1 MSGYT
6 DAKFIVDQKAMQSLK
21 LPFAMPRSLS
31 RIFAVSTHLFKDAR
45 DYQILFLSVF
55 LILGVST
62 RDWSLKPMAIAL
74 TFMTCWLTQIA
85 MVSLFPPVA
94 SKQERWLS
102 LKSATITA
110 LGLSLLLRS
119 DSYGAIACASFL
131 AITSK
136 FIFRTNGK
144 HWFNPA
150 NFGIVVV
157 LLLDSFVWDNH
168 AWVSN
173 GQWGEDS
180 LYALIFLGLGG
191 IVLKKVGR
199 WDTSVMFFVTYALL
213 EGLRNLWLGWTWDVL
228 VHRLTSGSL
237 LLFALF
243 MITDPRSI
251 PNAKIARLIWAI
263 AIAVLAFI
271 FRNVFFNNDAMFYAL
286 FLISPLTV
294 LGDRLWNAP
303 RFQWLPRRLSIQ
315 I

>member
-1 MSGYT
+1 
-6 DAKFIVDQKAMQSLK
+6 
-21 LPFAMPRSLS
+21 MPRSLS
-31 RIFAVSTHLFKDAR
+31 SFFGTSKLFGKLFKDAR

-62 RDWSLKPMAIAL
+62 RDWSLKPIAIAI
-74 TFMTCWLTQIA
+74 TFITCWLTQIF
-85 MVSLFPPVA
+85 MLWIFPPAA
-94 SKQERWLS
+94 SPKQEQWLS
-102 LKSATITA
+102 LKSATITG

-119 DSYGAIACASFL
+119 DSYGAIACAAFL
-131 AITSK
+131 AIASK

-157 LLLDSFVWDNH
+157 LLLDNYVWNNH

-191 IVLKKVGR
+191 IVLRKVGR
-199 WDTSVMFFVTYALL
+199 WDTSFMFLAAYSLL

-228 VHRLTSGSL
+228 AHRLTSGSL

-251 PNAKIARLIWAI
+251 PNAKNARLFWAV

-271 FRNVFFNNDAMFYAL
+271 FRNVFFNADAMFYAL

-294 LGDRLWNAP
+294 LCDRLWNAP
-303 RFQWLPRRLSIQ
+303 RFQWLPKRYQSLSS
-315 I
+315 

>member
-1 MSGYT
+1 
-6 DAKFIVDQKAMQSLK
+6 MQSLK
-21 LPFAMPRSLS
+21 FPFAMPRSLS
-31 RIFAVSTHLFKDAR
+31 RFFAFSTSLFKDAR
-45 DYQILFLSVF
+45 DYQIIFLSVF
-55 LILGVST
+55 FLLGVCT
-62 RDWSLKPMAIAL
+62 RDWSLKPVAIAI
-74 TFMTCWLTQIA
+74 TFATCWLTQIC
-85 MVSLFPPVA
+85 MVSIFPAAAPQ
-94 SKQERWLS
+94 KHERWLS
-102 LKSATITA
+102 LKSATITG

-119 DSYGAIACASFL
+119 DSYSAIACASFL
-131 AITSK
+131 AIASK

-157 LLLDSFVWDNH
+157 LLLDSLVGNSH

-180 LYALIFLGLGG
+180 LYALVFLGLGG

-199 WDTSVMFFVTYALL
+199 WDTSFMFLASYAIL

-228 VHRLTSGSL
+228 AHRLTSGSL

-251 PNAKIARLIWAI
+251 PNAKGARLIWAF

-271 FRNVFFNNDAMFYAL
+271 FRNVFFNADAMFYAL

-294 LGDRLWNAP
+294 LCDRIWNAP
-303 RFQWLPRRLSIQ
+303 RFLWLPKRQSALFSN
-315 I
+315 

>member
-1 MSGYT
+1 
-6 DAKFIVDQKAMQSLK
+6 MQSLK
-21 LPFAMPRSLS
+21 FPLAMPRSLS
-31 RIFAVSTHLFKDAR
+31 KFFAFSTSLFKDAR
-45 DYQILFLSVF
+45 DYQIIFLSVF
-55 LILGVST
+55 FLLGVST
-62 RDWSLKPMAIAL
+62 RDWSLKPIAIAI
-74 TFMTCWLTQIA
+74 TFATCWLTQIC
-85 MVSLFPPVA
+85 MVSIFPPA
-94 SKQERWLS
+94 TPQKHERWLS

-119 DSYGAIACASFL
+119 DSYGTIACASFL
-131 AITSK
+131 AIASK
-136 FIFRTNGK
+136 FIFRTNSK

-157 LLLDSFVWDNH
+157 LLLDSFVGNSH

-180 LYALIFLGLGG
+180 LYALVFLGLGG

-199 WDTSVMFFVTYALL
+199 WDTSFMFLASYAIL

-228 VHRLTSGSL
+228 AHRLTSGSL

-251 PNAKIARLIWAI
+251 PNAKAARLIWAF

-271 FRNVFFNNDAMFYAL
+271 FRNVFFNADAMFYAL

-294 LGDRLWNAP
+294 LCDRIWNAP
-303 RFQWLPRRLSIQ
+303 RFQWLPKRYSALPSN
-315 I
+315 

>member
-1 MSGYT
+1 
-6 DAKFIVDQKAMQSLK
+6 MQSLK
-21 LPFAMPRSLS
+21 LPFAFPRSLTKFFDAS
-31 RIFAVSTHLFKDAR
+31 NSLFTSPFKDAR

-55 LILGVST
+55 LLLGVST
-62 RDWSLKPMAIAL
+62 RDWSLKPIAIAL
-74 TFMTCWLTQIA
+74 TFATCWLTQIC
-85 MVSLFPPVA
+85 MISIFPSP
-94 SKQERWLS
+94 SQPEKERWAS
-102 LKSATITA
+102 LKSATITG

-119 DSYGAIACASFL
+119 DSYGAIACAAFL
-131 AITSK
+131 AIASK

-150 NFGIVVV
+150 NFGIVMV
-157 LLLDSFVWDNH
+157 LLLDQYVSNNH

-180 LYALIFLGLGG
+180 LYALVFLGLGG

-199 WDTSVMFFVTYALL
+199 WDTSFMFLAAYSIL

-228 VHRLTSGSL
+228 AHRLTSGSL

-251 PNAKIARLIWAI
+251 PNAKNARLIWAV

-271 FRNVFFNNDAMFYAL
+271 FRNVFFNSDAMFYAL

-294 LGDRLWNAP
+294 LGDRLWEAP
-303 RFQWLPRRLSIQ
+303 RFQWLPKRYSIQ
-315 I
+315 T

>member
-1 MSGYT
+1 M
-6 DAKFIVDQKAMQSLK
+6 VNQKAMQSLK
-21 LPFAMPRSLS
+21 LPFVLPRSLS
-31 RIFAVSTHLFKDAR
+31 RLFTLGIAPFKDAR

-55 LILGVST
+55 LLLGVST
-62 RDWSLKPMAIAL
+62 RDWSLKPIAIAI
-74 TFMTCWLTQIA
+74 TFVVCWLTQIC
-85 MVSLFPPVA
+85 MVSLFPPA
-94 SKQERWLS
+94 TSQKHERWLS

-131 AITSK
+131 AIASK

-157 LLLDSFVWDNH
+157 LLLDTFVWDNH

-180 LYALIFLGLGG
+180 LYALVFLGLGG

-199 WDTSVMFFVTYALL
+199 WDTSLMFLVAYSLL
-213 EGLRNLWLGWTWDVL
+213 EAIRNLWLGWTWDVL
-228 VHRLTSGSL
+228 AHRLTSGSL

-271 FRNVFFNNDAMFYAL
+271 FRNVFFNADAMFYAL

-303 RFQWLPRRLSIQ
+303 RFQWLPKRYSAL
-315 I
+315 

>member
-1 MSGYT
+1 
-6 DAKFIVDQKAMQSLK
+6 MQSLK
-21 LPFAMPRSLS
+21 LPLAMPRSLS
-31 RIFAVSTHLFKDAR
+31 RLFSFGIAPFRDAR
-45 DYQILFLSVF
+45 DYQILFLAVF
-55 LILGVST
+55 LLLGVST
-62 RDWSLKPMAIAL
+62 RDWSLKPIAIAL
-74 TFMTCWLTQIA
+74 TFVTCWLTQIC
-85 MVSLFPPVA
+85 MISIFPPA
-94 SKQERWLS
+94 TPHKNERWLS

-157 LLLDSFVWDNH
+157 LLLDSFVWNNH

-180 LYALIFLGLGG
+180 LYALVFLGLGG

-199 WDTSVMFFVTYALL
+199 WDTSFMFLASYAIL

-228 VHRLTSGSL
+228 AHRLTSGSL

-251 PNAKIARLIWAI
+251 PNAKGARLIWAV

-271 FRNVFFNNDAMFYAL
+271 FRNVFFNSDAMFYAL

-294 LGDRLWNAP
+294 LCDRIWNAP
-303 RFQWLPRRLSIQ
+303 RFQWLPKRYSALLSN
-315 I
+315 

>member
-1 MSGYT
+1 MIS
-6 DAKFIVDQKAMQSLK
+6 I
-21 LPFAMPRSLS
+21 
-31 RIFAVSTHLFKDAR
+31 
-45 DYQILFLSVF
+45 
-55 LILGVST
+55 
-62 RDWSLKPMAIAL
+62 
-74 TFMTCWLTQIA
+74 
-85 MVSLFPPVA
+85 FPPA
-94 SKQERWLS
+94 TPQKNERWLS

-131 AITSK
+131 AIASK

-157 LLLDSFVWDNH
+157 LLLDSFVWNNH

-180 LYALIFLGLGG
+180 LYALVFLGLGG

-199 WDTSVMFFVTYALL
+199 WDTSFMFLASYALL

-228 VHRLTSGSL
+228 AHRLTSGSL

-251 PNAKIARLIWAI
+251 PNAKVARL
-263 AIAVLAFI
+263 I
-271 FRNVFFNNDAMFYAL
+271 FRNVFFNSDAMFYAL

-294 LGDRLWNAP
+294 LCDRLWNAP
-303 RFQWLPRRLSIQ
+303 RFQWLPKRYSALLSN
-315 I
+315 

>member
-1 MSGYT
+1 
-6 DAKFIVDQKAMQSLK
+6 MQFLK
-21 LPFAMPRSLS
+21 LPLAMPRSLS
-31 RIFAVSTHLFKDAR
+31 RFFTFNITPFKDAR

-55 LILGVST
+55 LLLGVST
-62 RDWSLKPMAIAL
+62 RDWSLKPIAIAL
-74 TFMTCWLTQIA
+74 TFVTCWLTQIF
-85 MVSLFPPVA
+85 MISIFPPA
-94 SKQERWLS
+94 TPQKHQRWLS
-102 LKSATITA
+102 LKSATITG

-131 AITSK
+131 AIASK

-157 LLLDSFVWDNH
+157 LLLDTYVWNNH

-180 LYALIFLGLGG
+180 LYALVFLGLGG

-199 WDTSVMFFVTYALL
+199 WDTSFMFLASYAIL
-213 EGLRNLWLGWTWDVL
+213 EGSRNLWLGWTWDVL
-228 VHRLTSGSL
+228 AHRLTSGSL

-251 PNAKIARLIWAI
+251 PNAKAARLIWAL

-271 FRNVFFNNDAMFYAL
+271 FRNVFFNADAMFYAL

-294 LGDRLWNAP
+294 LCDRLWNAP
-303 RFQWLPRRLSIQ
+303 RFQWLPKRYSALRSAQ
-315 I
+315 T

>member
-1 MSGYT
+1 
-6 DAKFIVDQKAMQSLK
+6 MQSLK
-21 LPFAMPRSLS
+21 LPFALPRSLTKFFDAS
-31 RIFAVSTHLFKDAR
+31 NSLFKDAR

-55 LILGVST
+55 LLLGVST
-62 RDWSLKPMAIAL
+62 RDWSLKLIAIAI
-74 TFMTCWLTQIA
+74 TFATCWLTQIC
-85 MVSLFPPVA
+85 MISIFPSP
-94 SKQERWLS
+94 SQPEKERWAS
-102 LKSATITA
+102 LKSATITG

-119 DSYGAIACASFL
+119 DSYGAIACAAFL
-131 AITSK
+131 AIASK

-150 NFGIVVV
+150 NFGIVMV
-157 LLLDSFVWDNH
+157 LLLDQYVWNNH

-180 LYALIFLGLGG
+180 LYALVFLGLGG

-199 WDTSVMFFVTYALL
+199 WDTSFMFLAAYSIL

-228 VHRLTSGSL
+228 AHRLTSGSL

-251 PNAKIARLIWAI
+251 PNAKNARLIWAV

-271 FRNVFFNNDAMFYAL
+271 FRNVFFNSDAMFYAL

-294 LGDRLWNAP
+294 LGDRLWKAP
-303 RFQWLPRRLSIQ
+303 RFQWLPKRYSIQ
-315 I
+315 T

>member
-1 MSGYT
+1 
-6 DAKFIVDQKAMQSLK
+6 MQSLK
-21 LPFAMPRSLS
+21 FPLAIPRSLDNLFS
-31 RIFAVSTHLFKDAR
+31 ASKLFKDAR

-55 LILGVST
+55 LLLGVST
-62 RDWSLKPMAIAL
+62 RDWSLKPIAIAL
-74 TFMTCWLTQIA
+74 TFATCWLTQIC
-85 MVSLFPPVA
+85 MISIFPPA
-94 SKQERWLS
+94 TAQKHERWLS
-102 LKSATITA
+102 LKSASITA

-119 DSYGAIACASFL
+119 DSYGAIACAAFL
-131 AITSK
+131 AIASK

-157 LLLDSFVWDNH
+157 LLLDNYVWNNH

-199 WDTSVMFFVTYALL
+199 WDTSLVFLVAYSLL

-228 VHRLTSGSL
+228 AHRLTSGSL

-251 PNAKIARLIWAI
+251 PNAKSARLIWAI

-271 FRNVFFNNDAMFYAL
+271 FRNVFFNVDAMFYAL

-294 LGDRLWNAP
+294 LCDRIWNAP
-303 RFQWLPRRLSIQ
+303 RFQWLPKRYSALQSN
-315 I
+315 

>member
-1 MSGYT
+1 M
-6 DAKFIVDQKAMQSLK
+6 
-21 LPFAMPRSLS
+21 
-31 RIFAVSTHLFKDAR
+31 
-45 DYQILFLSVF
+45 
-55 LILGVST
+55 
-62 RDWSLKPMAIAL
+62 
-74 TFMTCWLTQIA
+74 
-85 MVSLFPPVA
+85 
-94 SKQERWLS
+94 
-102 LKSATITA
+102 
-110 LGLSLLLRS
+110 
-119 DSYGAIACASFL
+119 AIACASFL
-131 AITSK
+131 AIASK

-157 LLLDSFVWDNH
+157 LLLDSFVWNNH

-180 LYALIFLGLGG
+180 LYALVFLGLGG

-199 WDTSVMFFVTYALL
+199 WDTSFMFLASYAIL

-228 VHRLTSGSL
+228 AHRLTSGSL

-251 PNAKIARLIWAI
+251 PNAKVARLIWAV

-271 FRNVFFNNDAMFYAL
+271 FRNVFFNSDAMFYAL

-294 LGDRLWNAP
+294 LCDRIWNAP
-303 RFQWLPRRLSIQ
+303 RFQWLPKRYSALLSN
-315 I
+315 

>member
-1 MSGYT
+1 
-6 DAKFIVDQKAMQSLK
+6 MQSLK
-21 LPFAMPRSLS
+21 FPLAMPRSLS
-31 RIFAVSTHLFKDAR
+31 RFFAFSTSLFKDAR
-45 DYQILFLSVF
+45 DYQIIFLSVF
-55 LILGVST
+55 FLLGVST
-62 RDWSLKPMAIAL
+62 RDWSLKPIAIAI
-74 TFMTCWLTQIA
+74 TFATCWLTQIC
-85 MVSLFPPVA
+85 MVSIFLSATPQ
-94 SKQERWLS
+94 KHERWLS

-119 DSYGAIACASFL
+119 DSYSAIACASFL
-131 AITSK
+131 AIASK

-157 LLLDSFVWDNH
+157 LLLDSFVGNSH

-180 LYALIFLGLGG
+180 LYALVFLGLGG

-199 WDTSVMFFVTYALL
+199 WDTSFMFLASYTIL

-228 VHRLTSGSL
+228 AHRLTSGSL

-251 PNAKIARLIWAI
+251 PNAKGARLIWAL

-271 FRNVFFNNDAMFYAL
+271 FRNVFFNADAMFYAL

-294 LGDRLWNAP
+294 LCDRIWNAP
-303 RFQWLPRRLSIQ
+303 RFQWLPKRYSALPSN
-315 I
+315 

>member
-1 MSGYT
+1 
-6 DAKFIVDQKAMQSLK
+6 MQSLK

-31 RIFAVSTHLFKDAR
+31 KFFATSPLFKDAR
-45 DYQILFLSVF
+45 DYQILFLSIF
-55 LILGVST
+55 LLLGVST
-62 RDWSLKPMAIAL
+62 RDWSLKPIAIAI
-74 TFMTCWLTQIA
+74 TFATCWLTQIC
-85 MVSLFPPVA
+85 MISIFPPA
-94 SKQERWLS
+94 APQKHERLLS
-102 LKSATITA
+102 LKSATITG

-119 DSYGAIACASFL
+119 DSYSAIACAAFL
-131 AITSK
+131 AIASK

-157 LLLDSFVWDNH
+157 LLLDNYVWNNH

-199 WDTSVMFFVTYALL
+199 WDTSFIFLATYAVL

-228 VHRLTSGSL
+228 AHRLTSGSL

-251 PNAKIARLIWAI
+251 PNAKSARLIWAI

-271 FRNVFFNNDAMFYAL
+271 FRNVFFNVDAMFYAL

-294 LGDRLWNAP
+294 LCDRIWNAP
-303 RFQWLPRRLSIQ
+303 RFQWLPKRYSALQSN
-315 I
+315 

>member
-1 MSGYT
+1 M
-6 DAKFIVDQKAMQSLK
+6 VNQKAMQSLK
-21 LPFAMPRSLS
+21 LPFVLPRSLS
-31 RIFAVSTHLFKDAR
+31 QLFSLGIAPFKDAR

-55 LILGVST
+55 LLLGVST
-62 RDWSLKPMAIAL
+62 RDWSLKPIAIAI
-74 TFMTCWLTQIA
+74 TFVVCWLTQIF
-85 MVSLFPPVA
+85 MVSLFPPA
-94 SKQERWLS
+94 TLPKNERWLS

-131 AITSK
+131 AIASK
-136 FIFRTNGK
+136 FIFRTSGK

-157 LLLDSFVWDNH
+157 LLLDTFVWDNH

-180 LYALIFLGLGG
+180 LYALVFLGLGG

-199 WDTSVMFFVTYALL
+199 WDTSLMFLVAYSLL
-213 EGLRNLWLGWTWDVL
+213 EAIRNLWLGWTWDVL
-228 VHRLTSGSL
+228 AHRLTSGSL

-251 PNAKIARLIWAI
+251 PNAKIARLIWAV

-271 FRNVFFNNDAMFYAL
+271 FRNVFFNADAMFYAL

-303 RFQWLPRRLSIQ
+303 RFQWLPKRYTTKIQ
-315 I
+315 

>member
-1 MSGYT
+1 
-6 DAKFIVDQKAMQSLK
+6 MQFLK
-21 LPFAMPRSLS
+21 LPLAMPRSLS
-31 RIFAVSTHLFKDAR
+31 RFFTFNITPFKDAR

-55 LILGVST
+55 LLLGVST
-62 RDWSLKPMAIAL
+62 RDWSLKPIAIAL
-74 TFMTCWLTQIA
+74 TFVTCWLTQIF
-85 MVSLFPPVA
+85 MISIFPSATPQ
-94 SKQERWLS
+94 KHERWLS
-102 LKSATITA
+102 LKSATITG

-131 AITSK
+131 AIASK

-157 LLLDSFVWDNH
+157 LLLDTYVWNNH

-199 WDTSVMFFVTYALL
+199 WDTSFMFLAAYSIL

-228 VHRLTSGSL
+228 AHRLTSGSL

-251 PNAKIARLIWAI
+251 PNAKIARLIWAV

-271 FRNVFFNNDAMFYAL
+271 FRNVFFNADAMFYAL

-294 LGDRLWNAP
+294 LCDRLWNAP
-303 RFQWLPRRLSIQ
+303 RFQWLPKRYSALRSAQ
-315 I
+315 T

>member
-1 MSGYT
+1 
-6 DAKFIVDQKAMQSLK
+6 MQSLK
-21 LPFAMPRSLS
+21 FPLAISRSLS
-31 RIFAVSTHLFKDAR
+31 RFFAFSTPLFKDAR
-45 DYQILFLSVF
+45 DYQIIFLSVF
-55 LILGVST
+55 FLLGVST
-62 RDWSLKPMAIAL
+62 RDWSLKPVAIAI
-74 TFMTCWLTQIA
+74 TFATCWLTQIC
-85 MVSLFPPVA
+85 MVSIFPPA
-94 SKQERWLS
+94 TPQKHERWLS

-119 DSYGAIACASFL
+119 DSYSAIAVASFL
-131 AITSK
+131 AIASK

-157 LLLDSFVWDNH
+157 LLLDSFVGNSH

-180 LYALIFLGLGG
+180 LYALVFLGLGG

-199 WDTSVMFFVTYALL
+199 WDTSFMFLASYAIL

-228 VHRLTSGSL
+228 AHRLTSGSL

-251 PNAKIARLIWAI
+251 PNAKVARLIWAF

-271 FRNVFFNNDAMFYAL
+271 FRNVFFNADAMFYAL

-294 LGDRLWNAP
+294 LCDRIWNAP
-303 RFQWLPRRLSIQ
+303 RFQWLPKRQSALLSN
-315 I
+315 

>member
-1 MSGYT
+1 
-6 DAKFIVDQKAMQSLK
+6 MQSLK
-21 LPFAMPRSLS
+21 LPFAISP
-31 RIFAVSTHLFKDAR
+31 IFKDAR

-55 LILGVST
+55 LLLGVST
-62 RDWSLKPMAIAL
+62 RDWSLNPIAIAI
-74 TFMTCWLTQIA
+74 TFITCWLTQIV
-85 MVSLFPPVA
+85 MTSLFPNPSTPKA
-94 SKQERWLS
+94 ERWLS

-119 DSYGAIACASFL
+119 DSYGAIACAAFL
-131 AITSK
+131 AIASK

-157 LLLDSFVWDNH
+157 LLLDNLLDNH

-180 LYALIFLGLGG
+180 LYALVFLGLGG

-199 WDTSVMFFVTYALL
+199 WDTSFMFLAAYAVL
-213 EGLRNLWLGWTWDVL
+213 EGIRNLWLGWTWDVL
-228 VHRLTSGSL
+228 CHRLTSGSL

-251 PNAKIARLIWAI
+251 PNAKIARLIWAVAI
-263 AIAVLAFI
+263 AILAFI
-271 FRNVFFNNDAMFYAL
+271 FRNMFFNSDAVFYAL
-286 FLISPLTV
+286 FLLSPLTV
-294 LGDRLWNAP
+294 LCDRLWNAP
-303 RFQWLPRRLSIQ
+303 RFQWLNRRYQSLPSS
-315 I
+315 

>member
-1 MSGYT
+1 
-6 DAKFIVDQKAMQSLK
+6 
-21 LPFAMPRSLS
+21 
-31 RIFAVSTHLFKDAR
+31 
-45 DYQILFLSVF
+45 
-55 LILGVST
+55 
-62 RDWSLKPMAIAL
+62 
-74 TFMTCWLTQIA
+74 
-85 MVSLFPPVA
+85 MVSIFPPA
-94 SKQERWLS
+94 TPQKHERWLS

-119 DSYGAIACASFL
+119 DSYGTIACASFL
-131 AITSK
+131 AIASK
-136 FIFRTNGK
+136 FIFRTNSK

-157 LLLDSFVWDNH
+157 LLLDSFVGNSH

-180 LYALIFLGLGG
+180 LYALVFLGLGG

-199 WDTSVMFFVTYALL
+199 WDTSFMFLASYAIL

-228 VHRLTSGSL
+228 AHRLTSGSL

-251 PNAKIARLIWAI
+251 PNAKVARLIWAF

-271 FRNVFFNNDAMFYAL
+271 FRNLFFNADAMFYAL

-294 LGDRLWNAP
+294 LCDRIWNAP
-303 RFQWLPRRLSIQ
+303 RFQWLPKRYSALLSN
-315 I
+315 

>member
-1 MSGYT
+1 
-6 DAKFIVDQKAMQSLK
+6 MQSLK
-21 LPFAMPRSLS
+21 FPLAMPRSLS
-31 RIFAVSTHLFKDAR
+31 RFFAFSIPPFKDAR
-45 DYQILFLSVF
+45 DYQIIFLSVF
-55 LILGVST
+55 FLLGVCT
-62 RDWSLKPMAIAL
+62 RDWSLKPIAIAI
-74 TFMTCWLTQIA
+74 TFATCWLTQIC
-85 MVSLFPPVA
+85 MVSIFPPA
-94 SKQERWLS
+94 TPQKHERWLS

-119 DSYGAIACASFL
+119 DSYSAIACASFL

-136 FIFRTNGK
+136 FIFRANDK

-157 LLLDSFVWDNH
+157 LLLDSFVGNSH

-180 LYALIFLGLGG
+180 LYALVFLGLGG

-199 WDTSVMFFVTYALL
+199 WDTSFMFLASYAIL

-228 VHRLTSGSL
+228 AHRLTSGSL

-251 PNAKIARLIWAI
+251 PNAKAARLILAF

-271 FRNVFFNNDAMFYAL
+271 FRNVFFNADAMFYAL
-286 FLISPLTV
+286 FI
-294 LGDRLWNAP
+294 
-303 RFQWLPRRLSIQ
+303 I
-315 I
+315 

>member
-1 MSGYT
+1 M
-6 DAKFIVDQKAMQSLK
+6 KFPL
-21 LPFAMPRSLS
+21 AMPRSLS
-31 RIFAVSTHLFKDAR
+31 KFFAFSIPTFKDAR
-45 DYQILFLSVF
+45 DYQIIFLSVF
-55 LILGVST
+55 FVLGVST
-62 RDWSLKPMAIAL
+62 RDWSLKPIAIAI
-74 TFMTCWLTQIA
+74 TFATCWLTQIC
-85 MVSLFPPVA
+85 MVSIFPPA
-94 SKQERWLS
+94 TPQKHERWLS

-131 AITSK
+131 AIASK
-136 FIFRTNGK
+136 FIFRTNSK

-157 LLLDSFVWDNH
+157 LLLDSFVGNSH

-180 LYALIFLGLGG
+180 LYALVFLGLGG

-199 WDTSVMFFVTYALL
+199 WDTSFMFLASYAIL

-228 VHRLTSGSL
+228 AHRLTSGSL

-251 PNAKIARLIWAI
+251 PNAKVARLIWAF

-271 FRNVFFNNDAMFYAL
+271 FRNVFFNADAMFYAL

-294 LGDRLWNAP
+294 LCDRIWNAP
-303 RFQWLPRRLSIQ
+303 RFQWLPKRYSALPSN
-315 I
+315 

>member
-1 MSGYT
+1 
-6 DAKFIVDQKAMQSLK
+6 MQSLK
-21 LPFAMPRSLS
+21 LPFAISIRP
-31 RIFAVSTHLFKDAR
+31 FKDAR
-45 DYQILFLSVF
+45 DYQILFLSAF
-55 LILGVST
+55 LLLGVST
-62 RDWSLKPMAIAL
+62 RDWSLKPIAIAL
-74 TFMTCWLTQIA
+74 TFAICWLTQIL
-85 MVSLFPPVA
+85 MLWIFPPVTTP
-94 SKQERWLS
+94 KHERWLS
-102 LKSATITA
+102 LKSATITG

-119 DSYGAIACASFL
+119 DSYSAIACAAFL
-131 AITSK
+131 AIASK

-180 LYALIFLGLGG
+180 LYALVFLGLGG

-199 WDTSVMFFVTYALL
+199 WDTSFIFLASYSIL

-228 VHRLTSGSL
+228 AHRLTSGSL

-251 PNAKIARLIWAI
+251 PNAKAARLVWAI

-271 FRNVFFNNDAMFYAL
+271 FRNVFFNADAMFYAL

-294 LGDRLWNAP
+294 LGDRIWNAP
-303 RFQWLPRRLSIQ
+303 RFQWLPKRYSALFSN
-315 I
+315 

>member
-1 MSGYT
+1 
-6 DAKFIVDQKAMQSLK
+6 
-21 LPFAMPRSLS
+21 MPRSLS
-31 RIFAVSTHLFKDAR
+31 KFFAFSIPTFKDAR
-45 DYQILFLSVF
+45 DYQIIFLSVF
-55 LILGVST
+55 FVLGVST
-62 RDWSLKPMAIAL
+62 RDWSLKPIAIAI
-74 TFMTCWLTQIA
+74 TFATCWLTQIC
-85 MVSLFPPVA
+85 MVSIFPPA
-94 SKQERWLS
+94 TPQKHERWLS

-131 AITSK
+131 AIASK
-136 FIFRTNGK
+136 FIFRTNSK

-157 LLLDSFVWDNH
+157 LLLDSFVGNSH

-180 LYALIFLGLGG
+180 LYALVFLGLGG

-199 WDTSVMFFVTYALL
+199 WDTSFMFLASYAIL

-228 VHRLTSGSL
+228 AHRLTSGSL

-251 PNAKIARLIWAI
+251 PNAKVARLIWAF

-271 FRNVFFNNDAMFYAL
+271 FRNVFFNADAMFYAL

-294 LGDRLWNAP
+294 LCDRIWNAP
-303 RFQWLPRRLSIQ
+303 RFQWLPKRYSALPSN
-315 I
+315 

>member
-1 MSGYT
+1 M
-6 DAKFIVDQKAMQSLK
+6 VNQRAMQSLK
-21 LPFAMPRSLS
+21 LPFAIPRSLF
-31 RIFAVSTHLFKDAR
+31 RFFTFCLATFKDAR

-55 LILGVST
+55 LLLGVST
-62 RDWSLKPMAIAL
+62 RDWSLKPIAIAI
-74 TFMTCWLTQIA
+74 TFMTCWLTQIC
-85 MVSLFPPVA
+85 MVSIFPPA
-94 SKQERWLS
+94 TSQKNNQKHDRWLS

-119 DSYGAIACASFL
+119 DSYSAIACASFL
-131 AITSK
+131 AIASK
-136 FIFRTNGK
+136 FIFRTNGQ

-157 LLLDSFVWDNH
+157 LLLDTFVWDNH
-168 AWVSN
+168 AWISN

-180 LYALIFLGLGG
+180 LYALVFLGLGG

-199 WDTSVMFFVTYALL
+199 WDTSFMFLASYAIL

-228 VHRLTSGSL
+228 AHRLTSGSL

-251 PNAKIARLIWAI
+251 PNAKAARLIWAF

-271 FRNVFFNNDAMFYAL
+271 FRNVFFNADAMFYAL

-294 LGDRLWNAP
+294 LCDRIWNAP
-303 RFQWLPRRLSIQ
+303 RFQWFSKRPTALLSS
-315 I
+315 

>member
-1 MSGYT
+1 
-6 DAKFIVDQKAMQSLK
+6 MQSLK
-21 LPFAMPRSLS
+21 FPLAMPRSLS
-31 RIFAVSTHLFKDAR
+31 RFFAFSTSLFKDAR
-45 DYQILFLSVF
+45 DYQIIFLSVF
-55 LILGVST
+55 FLLGVST
-62 RDWSLKPMAIAL
+62 RDWSLKPIAIAI
-74 TFMTCWLTQIA
+74 TFATCWLTQIC
-85 MVSLFPPVA
+85 MFSIFPPA
-94 SKQERWLS
+94 SPQKHERWLS

-119 DSYGAIACASFL
+119 DSYSAIAVASIL
-131 AITSK
+131 AIASK
-136 FIFRTNGK
+136 IIFRTNGK

-157 LLLDSFVWDNH
+157 LLLDSFIGSSH

-180 LYALIFLGLGG
+180 LYALVFLGLGG

-199 WDTSVMFFVTYALL
+199 WDTSFMFLASYAIL

-228 VHRLTSGSL
+228 AHRLTSGSL

-251 PNAKIARLIWAI
+251 PNAKGARLIWAF

-271 FRNVFFNNDAMFYAL
+271 FRNVFFNADAMFYAL

-294 LGDRLWNAP
+294 LCDRIWNAP
-303 RFQWLPRRLSIQ
+303 RFQWLPKRYSASLSN
-315 I
+315 

>member
-1 MSGYT
+1 M
-6 DAKFIVDQKAMQSLK
+6 VNQKAMQSWK
-21 LPFAMPRSLS
+21 LPLVLPRSLS
-31 RIFAVSTHLFKDAR
+31 PLFALGLPPFKDAR

-55 LILGVST
+55 LLLGVST
-62 RDWSLKPMAIAL
+62 RDWTLKPIAIAL
-74 TFMTCWLTQIA
+74 TFSICWLTQMA
-85 MVSLFPPVA
+85 MVSLFPPT
-94 SKQERWLS
+94 SQNHDRWLS

-119 DSYGAIACASFL
+119 DSYGAIICASFL
-131 AITSK
+131 AIASK

-157 LLLDSFVWDNH
+157 LLLDTFVWDNH

-180 LYALIFLGLGG
+180 LYALVFLGFGG

-199 WDTSVMFFVTYALL
+199 WDTSFMFLASYALL
-213 EGLRNLWLGWTWDVL
+213 EGLRNFWLGWTWDVL
-228 VHRLTSGSL
+228 AHRLTSGSL

-251 PNAKIARLIWAI
+251 PNAKTARLIWAM
-263 AIAVLAFI
+263 AIALLAFI
-271 FRNVFFNNDAMFYAL
+271 FRNVFFNADAMFYAL

-294 LGDRLWNAP
+294 LCDRLWNAP
-303 RFQWLPRRLSIQ
+303 RFQWLPKRHSAHSALLSNP
-315 I
+315 

>member
-1 MSGYT
+1 
-6 DAKFIVDQKAMQSLK
+6 MQSLK
-21 LPFAMPRSLS
+21 FPFAIPRSLS
-31 RIFAVSTHLFKDAR
+31 RFFAFSTSLFKDAR
-45 DYQILFLSVF
+45 DYQIIFLSVF
-55 LILGVST
+55 FLLGVST
-62 RDWSLKPMAIAL
+62 RDWSLKPIAIAI
-74 TFMTCWLTQIA
+74 TFATCWLTQIC
-85 MVSLFPPVA
+85 MVSIFPSATPQ
-94 SKQERWLS
+94 KHERWLS
-102 LKSATITA
+102 LKSATITG

-119 DSYGAIACASFL
+119 DSYSAIACASFL
-131 AITSK
+131 AIASK

-157 LLLDSFVWDNH
+157 LLLDSFVGNSH

-180 LYALIFLGLGG
+180 LYALVFLGLGG

-199 WDTSVMFFVTYALL
+199 WDTSFMFLASYTIL

-228 VHRLTSGSL
+228 AHRLTSGSL

-251 PNAKIARLIWAI
+251 PNAKGARLIWAF

-271 FRNVFFNNDAMFYAL
+271 FRNVFFNADAMFYAL

-294 LGDRLWNAP
+294 LCDRIWNAP
-303 RFQWLPRRLSIQ
+303 RFQWLPKRYSALLSN
-315 I
+315 

>member
-1 MSGYT
+1 
-6 DAKFIVDQKAMQSLK
+6 MQSLK
-21 LPFAMPRSLS
+21 LPFTNTRSLA
-31 RIFAVSTHLFKDAR
+31 RFFEVSTSPFKDAR
-45 DYQILFLSVF
+45 DYQILFLSIF
-55 LILGVST
+55 LLLGVST
-62 RDWSLKPMAIAL
+62 RDWSLKPIAIAI
-74 TFMTCWLTQIA
+74 TFVTCWLTQIC
-85 MVSLFPPVA
+85 MISLFPSTMPQ
-94 SKQERWLS
+94 KHERWAS
-102 LKSATITA
+102 LKSATITG

-119 DSYGAIACASFL
+119 DSYGAIACAAFL
-131 AITSK
+131 AIASK

-150 NFGIVVV
+150 NFGIVMV
-157 LLLDSFVWDNH
+157 LLLDKYVWDNH

-180 LYALIFLGLGG
+180 LYALVFLGLGG

-199 WDTSVMFFVTYALL
+199 WDTSFMFLASYSLL

-228 VHRLTSGSL
+228 AHRLTSGSL

-251 PNAKIARLIWAI
+251 PNAKNARLIWAA

-271 FRNVFFNNDAMFYAL
+271 FRNVFFDSDAMFYAL

-294 LGDRLWNAP
+294 LGDRIWNAP
-303 RFQWLPRRLSIQ
+303 RFQWLPKRFSMHN
-315 I
+315 

>member
-1 MSGYT
+1 
-6 DAKFIVDQKAMQSLK
+6 MQSLK
-21 LPFAMPRSLS
+21 FPLAMPRSLS
-31 RIFAVSTHLFKDAR
+31 RFFGFSIPPFKDAR
-45 DYQILFLSVF
+45 DYQIIFLSVF
-55 LILGVST
+55 FLLGVST
-62 RDWSLKPMAIAL
+62 RDWSLKPIAIAI
-74 TFMTCWLTQIA
+74 TFATCWLTQFCMFSI
-85 MVSLFPPVA
+85 FPPA
-94 SKQERWLS
+94 MPQKHERWLS

-119 DSYGAIACASFL
+119 DSYSAIACASFL
-131 AITSK
+131 AIASK

-157 LLLDSFVWDNH
+157 LLLDSLVGNSH

-180 LYALIFLGLGG
+180 LYALVFLGLGG

-199 WDTSVMFFVTYALL
+199 WDTSFMFLASYAIL

-228 VHRLTSGSL
+228 AHRLTSGSL

-251 PNAKIARLIWAI
+251 PNAKGARLIWAF

-271 FRNVFFNNDAMFYAL
+271 FRNVFFNADAMFYAL

-294 LGDRLWNAP
+294 LCDRIWNAP
-303 RFQWLPRRLSIQ
+303 RFQWLPKRYNALLAN
-315 I
+315 

>member
-1 MSGYT
+1 
-6 DAKFIVDQKAMQSLK
+6 MQSLK

-31 RIFAVSTHLFKDAR
+31 RFFALSTNLSKDAR

-55 LILGVST
+55 LLLGVST
-62 RDWSLKPMAIAL
+62 RDWSLKPIAIAL
-74 TFMTCWLTQIA
+74 TFATCWLTQIFMMSIFLA
-85 MVSLFPPVA
+85 VTPQTPE
-94 SKQERWLS
+94 KKHEKWLS

-131 AITSK
+131 AIASK

-157 LLLDSFVWDNH
+157 LLLDTFVWDNH
-168 AWVSN
+168 AWISN

-180 LYALIFLGLGG
+180 LYALVFLGLGSL
-191 IVLKKVGR
+191 VLKKVGR
-199 WDTSVMFFVTYALL
+199 WDTSLMFLVSYSLL

-228 VHRLTSGSL
+228 AHRLTSGSL

-243 MITDPRSI
+243 MITDPRAI
-251 PNAKIARLIWAI
+251 PNAKIARLIWAVAI
-263 AIAVLAFI
+263 AILAFI
-271 FRNVFFNNDAMFYAL
+271 FRNVFFNADAMFYAL

-294 LGDRLWNAP
+294 LCDRLWHAP
-303 RFQWLPRRLSIQ
+303 RFQWLPRRFSIQ
-315 I
+315 T

>member
-1 MSGYT
+1 
-6 DAKFIVDQKAMQSLK
+6 MQSLK
-21 LPFAMPRSLS
+21 LPFAIPRSLS
-31 RIFAVSTHLFKDAR
+31 TFFTFSITPFKDAR

-55 LILGVST
+55 LLLGVST
-62 RDWSLKPMAIAL
+62 RDWSLKPIAIAI
-74 TFMTCWLTQIA
+74 TFVTCWLTQIC
-85 MVSLFPPVA
+85 MIGIFPPA
-94 SKQERWLS
+94 TPQKQERWLS

-119 DSYGAIACASFL
+119 DSYSAIACASFL
-131 AITSK
+131 AIASK

-157 LLLDSFVWDNH
+157 LLLDTFVWDNH

-180 LYALIFLGLGG
+180 LYALVFLGLGG

-199 WDTSVMFFVTYALL
+199 WDTSLMFLASYAIL

-228 VHRLTSGSL
+228 AHRLTSGSL

-251 PNAKIARLIWAI
+251 PNAKVARLIWAV

-271 FRNVFFNNDAMFYAL
+271 FRNVFFNADAMFYAL

-294 LGDRLWNAP
+294 LCDRIWNAP
-303 RFQWLPRRLSIQ
+303 RFQWLPKRYSALLSN
-315 I
+315 

>member
-1 MSGYT
+1 
-6 DAKFIVDQKAMQSLK
+6 MQSLK
-21 LPFAMPRSLS
+21 FPLAMPRSLS
-31 RIFAVSTHLFKDAR
+31 RFFAFSIPPFKDAR
-45 DYQILFLSVF
+45 DYQIIFLSVF
-55 LILGVST
+55 FLLGVCT
-62 RDWSLKPMAIAL
+62 RDWSLKPIAIAI
-74 TFMTCWLTQIA
+74 TFATCWLTQIC
-85 MVSLFPPVA
+85 MVSIFPPA
-94 SKQERWLS
+94 TPQKHERWLS

-119 DSYGAIACASFL
+119 DSYSAIACASFL

-136 FIFRTNGK
+136 FIFRANDK

-157 LLLDSFVWDNH
+157 LLLDSFVGNSH

-180 LYALIFLGLGG
+180 LYALVFLGLGG

-199 WDTSVMFFVTYALL
+199 WDTSFMFLASYAIL

-228 VHRLTSGSL
+228 AHRLTSGSL

-251 PNAKIARLIWAI
+251 PNAKAARLIWAF

-271 FRNVFFNNDAMFYAL
+271 FRNVFFNADAMFYAL
-286 FLISPLTV
+286 FIISPLTV
-294 LGDRLWNAP
+294 LCDRIWNAP
-303 RFQWLPRRLSIQ
+303 RFQWLPKRYSALPSN
-315 I
+315 

>member
-1 MSGYT
+1 
-6 DAKFIVDQKAMQSLK
+6 MQSLK
-21 LPFAMPRSLS
+21 FTFASPRSLS
-31 RIFAVSTHLFKDAR
+31 RFFAFSPTPFKDAR
-45 DYQILFLSVF
+45 DYQIIFLSIFF
-55 LILGVST
+55 LLGVST
-62 RDWSLKPMAIAL
+62 RDWSLKPIAIAI
-74 TFMTCWLTQIA
+74 TFVTCWLTQIC
-85 MVSLFPPVA
+85 MVNIFPSVTP
-94 SKQERWLS
+94 QRHERWLS
-102 LKSATITA
+102 LKSATITG

-119 DSYGAIACASFL
+119 DSYGAIAVASFL
-131 AITSK
+131 AIASK

-157 LLLDSFVWDNH
+157 LLLDSFVGSSH

-180 LYALIFLGLGG
+180 LYALVFLGLGG

-199 WDTSVMFFVTYALL
+199 WDTSFMFLASYTIL

-228 VHRLTSGSL
+228 AHRLTSGSL

-251 PNAKIARLIWAI
+251 PNAKGARLIWAF

-271 FRNVFFNNDAMFYAL
+271 FRNVFFNADAMFYAL

-294 LGDRLWNAP
+294 LCDRIWNAP
-303 RFQWLPRRLSIQ
+303 RFQWLPKRQSALLSN
-315 I
+315 